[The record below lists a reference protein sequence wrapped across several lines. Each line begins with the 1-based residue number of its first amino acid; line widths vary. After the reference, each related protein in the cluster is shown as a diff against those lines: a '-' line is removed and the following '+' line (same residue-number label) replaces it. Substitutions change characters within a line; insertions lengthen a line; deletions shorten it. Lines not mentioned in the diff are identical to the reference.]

1 MQSPTCT
8 ICRETQSKK
17 ANGRSD
23 SEIGYV
29 QQLVG
34 LVDDVHHTLD
44 NLVFLWFDIVIVIK
58 YRIW

>member
-1 MQSPTCT
+1 MSFS
-8 ICRETQSKK
+8 EAKK
-17 ANGRSD
+17 ANGHSG

-44 NLVFLWFDIVIVIK
+44 NLVFLWFDIVIVIIYMVSMK
-58 YRIW
+58 